1 MRVGVTGASG
11 LIGTALIEALR
22 ERSDDVVSFQRPSS
36 KSVAGDVVR
45 WDPSRGIID
54 ESDLRRVG
62 GFDAIVNLAGAGI
75 GDKRWSKERKAEIL
89 NSRTSAAA
97 LIGQIARAAPNGVG
111 HLVNASA
118 IGWYGSRGDEVLDE
132 TSARGSGFL
141 ADVCDA
147 WESAATAVATSGTI
161 VARLRTGIVLSARG
175 GALKKQLPLFQF
187 GLGGR
192 MGSGNQWL
200 SPISLAD
207 EVAAILWVLD
217 HRLEGPFNLTAPSP
231 LTNRSF
237 AHELAALMH
246 RPAVVA
252 VPSLALRVVL
262 GREMAD
268 ELVLSGQRVLPQRL
282 LASGFTFT
290 QPEVRSALEGALA
303 AAY

>member
-1 MRVGVTGASG
+1 VRIGVTGASG
-11 LIGTALIEALR
+11 LIGTALIEALGAR
-22 ERSDDVVSFQRPSS
+22 GDDVVIFQRPTS

-45 WDPSRGIID
+45 WDPTRGLLD

-97 LIGQIARAAPNGVG
+97 LMGQVARAAPNGVG

-132 TSARGSGFL
+132 TSTRGSGFL

-147 WESAATAVATSGTI
+147 WENAASAVATSGTT

-207 EVAAILWVLD
+207 EIAAILWVLD
-217 HRLEGPFNLTAPSP
+217 HRLEGPFNLAAPTP

-237 AHELAALMH
+237 TRELAALMH
-246 RPAVVA
+246 RPAVLA
-252 VPSLALRVVL
+252 IPSVALRVVL
-262 GREMAD
+262 GPEMAD
-268 ELVLSGQRVLPQRL
+268 ELILSGQRVMPQRL
-282 LASGFTFT
+282 LASGFTFK
-290 QPEVRSALEGALA
+290 QPDVRSALEGALA